1 MCFVFQNGRWS
12 SGVYLFVITCSV
24 SVYLVR
30 GKLRG
35 GLCIPIQCIT
45 NALVFL
51 ILQTSFLSLW
61 RYCSSCFWM
70 SAFAY
75 LVHISSF
82 SHTVFTLLL
91 QTTRQPSFPRVPRRQ
106 IKWAAVLRIRTCIQT
121 RLPPTSYAHTSKT
134 TRTLPQ
140 PDPIKATPSASSE
153 PPNYRPPAR
162 HHGPTTTPL
171 PGSSST
177 LALP

>member
-51 ILQTSFLSLW
+51 IVQKSFRSRSEVVQKSFRSLW
-61 RYCSSCFWM
+61 RYCSSCSWM

-82 SHTVFTLLL
+82 SYTVFTLLL
-91 QTTRQPSFPRVPRRQ
+91 QTTRQPSFSRVPQRQ
-106 IKWAAVLRIRTCIQT
+106 IKWAAVLRIRTCI
-121 RLPPTSYAHTSKT
+121 
-134 TRTLPQ
+134 
-140 PDPIKATPSASSE
+140 
-153 PPNYRPPAR
+153 
-162 HHGPTTTPL
+162 
-171 PGSSST
+171 
-177 LALP
+177 

>member
-51 ILQTSFLSLW
+51 IVQKSFRSLW
-61 RYCSSCFWM
+61 RYCSSCSWM

-82 SHTVFTLLL
+82 SYTVFTLLL
-91 QTTRQPSFPRVPRRQ
+91 QTTRQPSFSRVPQRQ
-106 IKWAAVLRIRTCIQT
+106 IKWAAVLRIRTCI
-121 RLPPTSYAHTSKT
+121 
-134 TRTLPQ
+134 
-140 PDPIKATPSASSE
+140 
-153 PPNYRPPAR
+153 
-162 HHGPTTTPL
+162 
-171 PGSSST
+171 
-177 LALP
+177 